1 MFDVNDNDMPTTIT
15 CDKEDNREITVA
27 VVEYK
32 RNRTDH
38 LLAYRFN
45 MI

>member
-1 MFDVNDNDMPTTIT
+1 
-15 CDKEDNREITVA
+15 VA
-27 VVEYK
+27 AVEYK

>member
-1 MFDVNDNDMPTTIT
+1 MIDVNDNAMPTTIT
-15 CDKEDNREITVA
+15 CIKEENRDITVA

-38 LLAYRFN
+38 SLTYRFN